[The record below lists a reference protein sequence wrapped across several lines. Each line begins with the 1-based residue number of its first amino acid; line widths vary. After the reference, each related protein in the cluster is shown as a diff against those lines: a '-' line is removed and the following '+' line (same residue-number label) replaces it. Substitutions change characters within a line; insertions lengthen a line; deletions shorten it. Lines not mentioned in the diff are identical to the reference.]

1 MILNWWGGGGWG
13 GGWGGGG
20 GGGGLILFYGLWI
33 VNEMQ
38 SKLMSAGAKLQMF
51 EKGRSYLPFSLKW
64 TVESGKRHQSMI

>member
-1 MILNWWGGGGWG
+1 MGGILVIGDDFEL
-13 GGWGGGG
+13 

>member
-1 MILNWWGGGGWG
+1 MGGILVIGDDFEL
-13 GGWGGGG
+13 G

-51 EKGRSYLPFSLKW
+51 EKGRSYLLFSLKW

>member
-1 MILNWWGGGGWG
+1 MILN
-13 GGWGGGG
+13 WGGGG
-20 GGGGLILFYGLWI
+20 GGCGLILFYGLWI

>member
-1 MILNWWGGGGWG
+1 MGGILVIGDDFEL
-13 GGWGGGG
+13 GGGG
-20 GGGGLILFYGLWI
+20 GGCWLILFYGLWI

>member
-1 MILNWWGGGGWG
+1 MGGILVIGDDFEM
-13 GGWGGGG
+13 

-64 TVESGKRHQSMI
+64 TVESGKRHQSVI

>member
-1 MILNWWGGGGWG
+1 MGGILVIGDDFEM
-13 GGWGGGG
+13 GGGG
-20 GGGGLILFYGLWI
+20 GGGAGGLLLFYGLWI

-64 TVESGKRHQSMI
+64 TVESGKRHQSVI

>member
-1 MILNWWGGGGWG
+1 MGGILVIGDDFEL
-13 GGWGGGG
+13 G

-51 EKGRSYLPFSLKW
+51 EKGRSYLSFSLKW

>member
-1 MILNWWGGGGWG
+1 MGGILVIGDDFELW
-13 GGWGGGG
+13 G

-51 EKGRSYLPFSLKW
+51 EKGRSYLSFSLKW